1 MAYITEVTYTQS
13 GNANRAF
20 TITFPFI
27 DPDHIKVQL
36 DGLSKTA
43 GTDFTIS
50 GRIITFV
57 SGVLTSGTNVVR
69 IYRDTDIDDP
79 LIIFQ
84 TGASVRAQ
92 DLNDL
97 SHQLLYAIQE
107 FNTLTVGSGAGIVL
121 TIGDKNHITVNSA
134 SDWTINNNVISNAMM
149 LDNSIGSSELINECV
164 ITSKIKPD
172 NVTYDKI
179 QDVTA
184 DHRLLGRD
192 DSQVSASGTVSE
204 IQVSTDLIIE
214 DAVTYTKIQDVTTDH
229 RVLGRDDSQVSA
241 SGTVTEI
248 LISKEMLAQT
258 AIDWL
263 QPIGTVIW
271 YAGSTAP
278 SGYLKCNGDAIANGN
293 GTTQGVT
300 HNFAALYA
308 VVGANLPDLRGEFI
322 RGFDD
327 GKGIDS
333 GRGIRTTQTAAQAE
347 HRHRLM
353 INEHDVTDGG
363 GVTTKIGSSKP
374 IMLDFGNGNPG
385 NDNHEYSIAGAS
397 DITDHEPGIGWSGK
411 SGSGSDNRPRNVA
424 LLACIKY

>member
-20 TITFPFI
+20 TVTFPFL
-27 DPDHIKVQL
+27 DPDDIRVQL
-36 DGLSKTA
+36 DGLSKSV

-50 GRIITFV
+50 GSIVTFAT
-57 SGVLTSGTNVVR
+57 GVLTSGTNVIR
-69 IYRDTDIDDP
+69 IYRNTDIDDP

-84 TGASVRAQ
+84 TGASIRAQ

-107 FNTLTVGSGAGIVL
+107 FNTLTAGSGVGITL
-121 TIGDKNHITVNSA
+121 TIGNKNHITVNSA
-134 SDWTINNNVISNAMM
+134 SDWTINNNVITNAMM
-149 LDNSIGSSELINECV
+149 TDNSIGSSELINESV

-179 QDVTA
+179 QDITA

-204 IQVSTDLIIE
+204 IQVSTELIIE
-214 DAVTYTKIQDVTTDH
+214 DSVTYPKIQDVTTDH

-248 LISKEMLAQT
+248 LVSKEMLAQT
-258 AIDWL
+258 TINWL

-278 SGYLKCNGDAIANGN
+278 DGYLKCNGDAIANGN

-327 GKGIDS
+327 GKGTDN
-333 GRGIRTTQTAAQAE
+333 GRGIRTTQSGNVEQHDHKLANPTDLWGGTGTDPALGVGDTLMRTASSGWDNAE
-347 HRHRLM
+347 YQLAGLDPDSYQPTLGRVGYYPETAGTP
-353 INEHDVTDGG
+353 NET
-363 GVTTKIGSSKP
+363 
-374 IMLDFGNGNPG
+374 
-385 NDNHEYSIAGAS
+385 
-397 DITDHEPGIGWSGK
+397 
-411 SGSGSDNRPRNVA
+411 RPRNVA